1 MTVEEKL
8 KQIKELVDKQVNDEG
23 LWFIAKT
30 APEAYL
36 QQELRKLH
44 ALIEEDIK
52 IEDVFIIESG
62 SGYFLGFINDIPQMT
77 TDPVIAKRFTLK
89 ATKSIMEHLN
99 KIGFDAELVRLRL
112 GKINNIETVKGGL

>member
-1 MTVEEKL
+1 MDIKEKW
-8 KQIKELVDKQVNDEG
+8 KQIKELAEKQANDRG

-52 IEDVFIIESG
+52 MEDIFIIESG
-62 SGYFLGFINDIPQMT
+62 SGYFLGFINDAPQMT

-89 ATKSIMEHLN
+89 AAKSIMEHLN
-99 KIGFDAELVRLRL
+99 KIGFDVELVRLRL
-112 GKINNIETVKGGL
+112 GKISNIETVKGGL